1 MIKRIIFLV
10 VSPFNLR
17 DYQRFGIEILQ
28 QNEFKVEV
36 WDITSILLP
45 IFYNSYTPPDSFDY
59 EGLTLFS
66 KKLELYNKIA
76 VLKNSDFV
84 INIIPY
90 NLKSL
95 WIYRTLSKS
104 EADYAVFMANAI
116 PSINNGKLKVSIYLR
131 KIKKLFKLSP
141 KKILGLL
148 LSRIPF
154 RWFYVKSAKICLAG
168 GEKCLKYHYP
178 TDANT
183 EVLWAHTLDYDLY
196 LKEKNNPVSERLI
209 AVFIDEYLPFHPD
222 YIVAG
227 IKPCVAPDRYYFL
240 LNNFF
245 KLIENK
251 LGLEVIIAAHP
262 RSNYESRFDYFKE
275 RKCIRGQS
283 VKLIRESKLV
293 LSHGSTALSF
303 ANLFYKPVVF
313 MTSSELNRSYQGPLI
328 VEMAKHFGKKPIFID
343 ENNDIDWKVELTVDK
358 NHYNNYRRD
367 YIKTKHSEDLPFW
380 QIVANR
386 LKEGFQE

>member
-1 MIKRIIFLV
+1 MIKRIIYFV
-10 VSPFNLR
+10 VSPFNLWN
-17 DYQRFGIEILQ
+17 YQRFGIEILE
-28 QNEFKVEV
+28 QNDFKVEV
-36 WDITSILLP
+36 WDITPIILP
-45 IFYNSYTPPDSFDY
+45 VFYNSYSPPDLFDY
-59 EGLTLFS
+59 EGLTLFR
-66 KKLELYNKIA
+66 KKNELYSKIS

-90 NLKSL
+90 NFESL
-95 WIYRTLSKS
+95 WIYRALNKS
-104 EADYAVFMANAI
+104 EADYAVFMANAL
-116 PSINNGKLKVSIYLR
+116 PSIYNRKSKLLIYCKKLKKMS
-131 KIKKLFKLSP
+131 KSSP
-141 KKILGLL
+141 KNILNHISQGL
-148 LSRIPF
+148 PF
-154 RWFYVKSAKICLAG
+154 YLFGVKSAKICLAG
-168 GEKCLKYHYP
+168 GEKCLVYHYP

-196 LKEKNNPVSERLI
+196 LKERNSPSIERPI
-209 AVFIDEYLPFHPD
+209 AIFIDEYLPFHPD

-227 IKPCVAPDRYYFL
+227 IKPYVAPDRYYFL

-245 KLIENK
+245 KLIENQ

-275 RKCIRGQS
+275 HKCIRGQS

-293 LSHGSTALSF
+293 LSHSSTALSF

-313 MTSSELNRSYQGPLI
+313 ITSSELNRSYQGPFI
-328 VEMAKHFGKKPIFID
+328 KEMAKWFGKRPIFID
-343 ENNDIDWKVELTVDK
+343 KDNDIDWKFELTVDK
-358 NHYNNYRRD
+358 NHYDNYRRD

-386 LKEGFQE
+386 LKEGF

>member
-1 MIKRIIFLV
+1 MIKRIIFFV
-10 VSPFNLR
+10 VSPFNVR

-28 QNEFKVEV
+28 QNDFKVEV
-36 WDITSILLP
+36 WDITPILLP
-45 IFYNSYTPPDSFDY
+45 IFYKSYIPPDSFDY

-76 VLKNSDFV
+76 VLKDSDFV

-95 WIYRTLSKS
+95 WIYKVLSKS
-104 EADYAVFMANAI
+104 GADYAVFMANAI
-116 PSINNGKLKVSIYLR
+116 PSIYHGKSKLLIYCKKLK
-131 KIKKLFKLSP
+131 KMFKTSP
-141 KKILGLL
+141 KNTLNYIFQKL
-148 LSRIPF
+148 PF
-154 RWFYVKSAKICLAG
+154 YLFGVKPAKIILAG
-168 GEKCLKYHYP
+168 GEKCLVYHYP

-196 LKEKNNPVSERLI
+196 LKERNNPSIERSI

-227 IKPCVAPDRYYFL
+227 IKPYVTPDRYYFL

-245 KLIENK
+245 KLIENQ

-262 RSNYESRFDYFKE
+262 RSHYENHPDYFE
-275 RKCIRGQS
+275 GRKWIRGQTIKL
-283 VKLIRESKLV
+283 VKDSKLV
-293 LSHGSTALSF
+293 LSHGSAALSF
-303 ANLFYKPVVF
+303 ANLFCKPVTF
-313 MTSSELNRSYQGPLI
+313 LTSSEYYKSPEGPFI
-328 VEMAKHFGKKPIFID
+328 REMAKRFGKKPIIID
-343 ENNDIDWKVELTVDK
+343 KDNDIDWKFELTVDK
-358 NHYNNYRRD
+358 NHYDNYRRD

-386 LKEGFQE
+386 LKEGF

>member
-1 MIKRIIFLV
+1 MIKRIIFFI
-10 VSPFNLR
+10 VSPFNLW

-28 QNEFKVEV
+28 QNDFKVEV
-36 WDITSILLP
+36 WDITPILLP

-66 KKLELYNKIA
+66 KKNELYSKIS

-90 NLKSL
+90 NFESL
-95 WIYRTLSKS
+95 WIYRALSKS
-104 EADYAVFMANAI
+104 ETDYAVFMANAL
-116 PSINNGKLKVSIYLR
+116 PNMHSEKLKIIFCY
-131 KIKKLFKLSP
+131 KKFKKMFKASP
-141 KKILGLL
+141 KNILNHIFQRL
-148 LSRIPF
+148 PF
-154 RWFYVKSAKICLAG
+154 YLFGVKSAKICLAG
-168 GEKCLKYHYP
+168 GEKCLVHYYP

-183 EVLWAHTLDYDLY
+183 EVLWAHTLDHDLY
-196 LKEKNNPVSERLI
+196 LKERNNPSIERPI

-227 IKPCVAPDRYYFL
+227 IKPCIAPERYYFL
-240 LNNFF
+240 LNKFF
-245 KLIENK
+245 KLIENQ
-251 LGLEVIIAAHP
+251 LGLEIIIAAHP
-262 RSNYESRFDYFKE
+262 RSNYENHPNYFEE

-293 LSHGSTALSF
+293 LSHSSTAINF
-303 ANLFYKPVVF
+303 ANLFYKPVIF
-313 MTSSELNRSYQGPLI
+313 LTSCELNRSYQGPFI
-328 VEMAKHFGKKPIFID
+328 KEMAKRFGKKPIFID
-343 ENNDIDWKVELTVDK
+343 KDNDIDWEFELTVNK
-358 NHYNNYRRD
+358 NHYNNYRSD

-386 LKEGFQE
+386 LKEEFQE

>member
-36 WDITSILLP
+36 WDITPNLLP

-84 INIIPY
+84 VNIIPY

-141 KKILGLL
+141 KKIWGLL

-227 IKPCVAPDRYYFL
+227 IKPRVAPDRYYFL

-275 RKCIRGQS
+275 RKCIKGQS

-303 ANLFYKPVVF
+303 ANLFYKPVTF
-313 MTSSELNRSYQGPLI
+313 LTSSGLDKSPEGPFI
-328 VEMAKHFGKKPIFID
+328 KEMAKRFGKRPIFID
-343 ENNDIDWKVELTVDK
+343 KDNDIDWEFELTVSK

-367 YIKTKHSEDLPFW
+367 YIKTKHSKDLPFW

-386 LKEGFQE
+386 LKEGF